1 MPAPGRLL
9 VFAPFSQN
17 VVIIAWA
24 RDFEQRVGAPDSRR
38 TGVVCCSS
46 GTESSDDEVSC
57 QCRDTLVCAQAKQC
71 SERASTLEIVP
82 QEEHEG
88 RQVG

>member
-24 RDFEQRVGAPDSRR
+24 RDFEQR
-38 TGVVCCSS
+38 
-46 GTESSDDEVSC
+46 
-57 QCRDTLVCAQAKQC
+57 AKQC

-82 QEEHEG
+82 QGEHEG